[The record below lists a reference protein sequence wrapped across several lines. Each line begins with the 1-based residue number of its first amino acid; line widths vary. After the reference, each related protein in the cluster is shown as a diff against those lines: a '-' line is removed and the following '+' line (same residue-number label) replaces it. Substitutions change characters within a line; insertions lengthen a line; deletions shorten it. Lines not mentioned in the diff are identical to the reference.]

1 MQVLLI
7 ELIDWLMNASI
18 TNQINW
24 FLNECI
30 ITN

>member
-18 TNQINW
+18 TNWINW
-24 FLNECI
+24 LINECKYY
-30 ITN
+30 